1 MHGSEL
7 KNCVSV
13 TGKNDIFIFSLLNII
28 KRFFS
33 SSSFLLKYFP
43 LAFTSVEVNKDQS
56 MSDVEK
62 QNSKTFG

>member
-1 MHGSEL
+1 M
-7 KNCVSV
+7 
-13 TGKNDIFIFSLLNII
+13 TGKNDIFIFFTFEYNQKVL
-28 KRFFS
+28 F

-56 MSDVEK
+56 MSGVEK